1 VSLRLALVTVA
12 VALTFSRAASAHFLL
27 VSPQSWAEQD
37 GIGNP
42 QKTGSCG
49 EQDPGV
55 LAVATGAVSA
65 FRPGEVITV
74 TVDET
79 VFHPGHYRAVLST
92 TGRAGLPPMPETE
105 WPGTC
110 SGLQIQDPPIF
121 PVLADGMLVHTE
133 PFEEPQ
139 SFQVTLP
146 SDVSCESCTLQVLE
160 FMQSDVGASDNCFYR
175 HCADLSISSETE
187 PAGEAE
193 PDSASAGCSFRTPRR
208 TAPFVAMTALVALV
222 ALSRRRKRGSRLLA
236 LGAMA
241 AATTACGDG
250 ASPRPAFSSTP
261 GDLEQAWLSQVG
273 SGPEQTD
280 RVCARGAAD
289 PIARELCRSPRPHLS
304 GLSDLY
310 ALLGIAPGAGGDVAV
325 TTHSLGLAARTVS
338 DLNPRTVVFRHY
350 SPLDENQIAA
360 VAFSRGA
367 PFVELVGFDPSTRDF
382 NFYLLKV
389 ELACENTAAGCGAR
403 DLLTERIETGW
414 RDSTL
419 YAASDLED
427 TALDC
432 SSCHRPDGDGTPA
445 RLLMRQIAGPWMH
458 WGDFRALK
466 LPRDCTSETGGSA
479 AEIVADGAEIL
490 TKLDGLDG
498 RHGGVPIAELVAAE
512 SGYDLSSFIFYAAG
526 HADGTGDVP
535 CEPPSCAFSEP
546 HPFAAQ
552 DVLCERLQR
561 GSNAVPGGVWDS
573 YRSELRSRGLPVPYF
588 EHHIVS
594 EPTRTRV
601 ADDFTTLLLDR
612 GAGDAFS
619 RLSGLVDDE
628 VARAIGFLPDENA
641 SAQQL
646 LTEMCVRCHGDN
658 VRAGLRRGGFRATA
672 LGELDATTARSILD
686 RISLPETSQFRMPP
700 LHAGTLPDWAIA
712 RIRELLEPL
721 ASSGMAIDSKAE
733 HSN

>member
-1 VSLRLALVTVA
+1 VSFRLALLTVA
-12 VALTFSRAASAHFLL
+12 VVLTVSRATSAHFLL
-27 VSPQSWAEQD
+27 VSPESWAEQD

-42 QKTGSCG
+42 QKTGACG

-55 LAVATGAVSA
+55 AAVATGAVTA
-65 FRPGEVITV
+65 FRPGQVITV

-79 VFHPGHYRAVLST
+79 VFHPGHYRASLSA

-110 SGLQIQDPPIF
+110 SGLEIQNPPIF

-133 PFEEPQ
+133 PFEAPQ

-146 SDVSCESCTLQVLE
+146 SDVTCERCTLQVLE

-175 HCADLSISSETE
+175 HCADISISSDVEPTGGAE
-187 PAGEAE
+187 PAT
-193 PDSASAGCSFRTPRR
+193 ASAGCSFRAPRR
-208 TAPFVAMTALVALV
+208 PTPSVIVTALFSLVALW
-222 ALSRRRKRGSRLLA
+222 RRRTRGSQLLA

-241 AATTACGDG
+241 ATTACGDG
-250 ASPRPAFSSTP
+250 SSPRTTFPSTP
-261 GDLEQAWLSQVG
+261 GDVERSWLSQVG
-273 SGPEQTD
+273 SGAEQTD
-280 RVCARGAAD
+280 RVCARGASD
-289 PIARELCRSPRPHLS
+289 PIARELCRSPRPPLT

-310 ALLGIAPGAGGDVAV
+310 ALLGITPGAGGDVAV
-325 TTHSLGLAARTVS
+325 TTHSLGLSARTVS

-367 PFVELVGFDPSTRDF
+367 PFVELVGFDPVTRDF
-382 NFYLLKV
+382 NFYLLHL
-389 ELACENTAAGCGAR
+389 ELACADTSGGCGPR
-403 DLLTERIETGW
+403 DLLTERLETGW
-414 RDSTL
+414 RAATL
-419 YAASDLED
+419 YAEPDLED

-432 SSCHRPDGDGTPA
+432 SSCHRPDGAGTPA

-466 LPRDCTSETGGSA
+466 LPKDCTSETGGSA
-479 AEIVADGAEIL
+479 AELVADGAEIL
-490 TKLDGLDG
+490 TKLDGSEG
-498 RHGGVPIAELVAAE
+498 RHGGVPIAELVAAS

-526 HADGTGDVP
+526 HADGSGDVP
-535 CEPPSCAFSEP
+535 CEPPSCVFSEP

-552 DVLCERLQR
+552 DVLCERLQS
-561 GSNAVPGGVWDS
+561 GSNSVPGGVWDR

-619 RLSGLVDDE
+619 RLSGLVNDE
-628 VARAIGFLPDENA
+628 VARAIGFLPDESA

-646 LTEMCVRCHGDN
+646 LTEMCVRCHDDN
-658 VRAGLRRGGFRATA
+658 VRPDLRRSRFRATA
-672 LGELDATTARSILD
+672 LEELDRATARSILD
-686 RISLPETSQFRMPP
+686 RISLPETSQYRMPP
-700 LHAGTLPDWAIA
+700 PHAGTLPDWAIA
-712 RIRELLEPL
+712 RIGEFLERL
-721 ASSGMAIDSKAE
+721 ARSGMAIDSKPE